1 MGKIIENHGVDDVSV
16 CYSADDYVQVA
27 RVLQDAIP
35 RDRRAQWSGK
45 IMEYLAKQ
53 TEHAC
58 VNGKEVPQ
66 ISTKAIHMDLEG
78 NPNQEPSAW
87 LSPRWNEIEKQRYP
101 EIVEKLQDLCRQR
114 DLPGYPVIT
123 KLSGKPTLYCLE
135 ISPLPE
141 VAVTAET
148 PDASIPAGTIRYERD
163 LSLALSKVGHFFASK
178 GMQWTTGKRLS
189 FVSWHMLVLI
199 SFLVLECLLL
209 LYLWF
214 RRVPLTGQDLIFVLL
229 AIIAPYGLY
238 LHFRDVFALFEDRIV
253 IAPEWMLAWKE
264 FGATVEIKR
273 ATDSGPPSTIH
284 VYRYTA
290 TCPVCGWMIKLDKGG
305 PDFPRRIVGRCEEN
319 PREHVYSFDRS
330 TLRGYSLISKD

>member
-1 MGKIIENHGVDDVSV
+1 MSKIIENHGVDDIAV
-16 CYSADDYVQVA
+16 CYSADAYVQVA

-35 RDRRAQWSGK
+35 RDRRTQWSGK

-58 VNGKEVPQ
+58 LNGKEVPQ
-66 ISTKAIHMDLEG
+66 ISTKAIHADLEG

-87 LSPRWNEIEKQRYP
+87 LSPLWKEIEKQRYP
-101 EIVEKLQDLCRQR
+101 EIVEKLQDLCRQIG
-114 DLPGYPVIT
+114 LPGYPVIT
-123 KLSGKPTLYCLE
+123 KLSGKPALYCLE

-141 VAVTAET
+141 VAVTVEP

-163 LSLALSKVGHFFASK
+163 LSLTLSKVGQFFASK

-199 SFLVLECLLL
+199 SFLVLECLVLF
-209 LYLWF
+209 YLWF

-229 AIIAPYGLY
+229 AIIVPYGLY
-238 LHFRDVFALFEDRIV
+238 LHFRDAFALFDDRIV

-273 ATDSGPPSTIH
+273 ANDPGLPSTIH
-284 VYRYTA
+284 VYRYTG

-330 TLRGYSLISKD
+330 TLQGYSLISKG

>member
-1 MGKIIENHGVDDVSV
+1 MGKIIENHDVDDVSV

-27 RVLQDAIP
+27 KVLQDAIP

-66 ISTKAIHMDLEG
+66 ISTKEIHMDLEG
-78 NPNQEPSAW
+78 NPNQEPSAR

-114 DLPGYPVIT
+114 GLPGYPVIT

-141 VAVTAET
+141 VAVTVET

-163 LSLALSKVGHFFASK
+163 LSLKLSRRGRIFANEGLK
-178 GMQWTTGKRLS
+178 WTVGKRLS
-189 FVSWHMLVLI
+189 FVSWQVLVLI
-199 SFLVLECLLL
+199 SVLTFELFII
-209 LYLWF
+209 LYIWS
-214 RRVPLTGQDLIFVLL
+214 RHVPVTGQDLLMVLA
-229 AIIAPYGLY
+229 AILAPYGLY
-238 LHFRDVFALFEDRIV
+238 VHFKNAVTLFDDRIV
-253 IAPEWMLAWKE
+253 IAPEWMLAGRSSVPLWRSSVQ
-264 FGATVEIKR
+264 TI
-273 ATDSGPPSTIH
+273 PSSH
-284 VYRYTA
+284 LRYMYIA
-290 TCPVCGWMIKLDKGG
+290 I
-305 PDFPRRIVGRCEEN
+305 PRLV
-319 PREHVYSFDRS
+319 RS
-330 TLRGYSLISKD
+330 VAG